1 MRAPALR
8 LVAVSFVGWSF
19 LFASEIFAQDPA
31 GSSALSSS
39 VPNGGVL
46 LPIILCFLGTI
57 ALIVN
62 SAERTS
68 RERIGPIGHEETV
81 RALFRQSD
89 FAAADTFCRENPSS
103 LTKILRAGIGL
114 LSAGQQAVKDGVEA
128 AIATERL
135 RLHRRFSYLQAL
147 ALCTP
152 LLGLLGTLFGFI
164 RALNAHTTASPALA
178 PALGA
183 ALVPSAVGLL
193 AGIVAAA
200 AFYILRERASL
211 AMLRLQE
218 AVNSIFRQVPYDS
231 LVGLDLGKHE

>member
-8 LVAVSFVGWSF
+8 VSVVRFVGCSF
-19 LFASEIFAQDPA
+19 FLASEIFAQEPV
-31 GSSALSSS
+31 GTSALSASIS
-39 VPNGGVL
+39 NGVL
-46 LPIILCFLGTI
+46 LPIVLCLLGTI

-62 SAERTS
+62 STTRTS
-68 RERIGPIGHEETV
+68 AERIGPLGHEETV
-81 RALFRQSD
+81 RALFRQND

-114 LSAGQQAVKDGVEA
+114 LSAGQQAVKDGVDTA
-128 AIATERL
+128 LATERL
-135 RLHRRFSYLQAL
+135 RLHRRFSYLQAF

-152 LLGLLGTLFGFI
+152 LLGFLGTLFGFI
-164 RALNAHTTASPALA
+164 RALNAHTTPWLALA

-200 AFYILRERASL
+200 AFFILRERAASAL
-211 AMLRLQE
+211 LRLQD
-218 AVNSIFRQVPYDS
+218 AVNRIFRQVPYDS
-231 LVGLDLGKHE
+231 LAGLDLGKHE

>member
-8 LVAVSFVGWSF
+8 IGVVRFVGCSF
-19 LFASEIFAQDPA
+19 FLASEIFAQEPA
-31 GSSALSSS
+31 GTSALSAS
-39 VPNGGVL
+39 VSNGVL
-46 LPIILCFLGTI
+46 LPIVLCLLGTI

-62 SAERTS
+62 SAARTS
-68 RERIGPIGHEETV
+68 AERIGPLGHEETV
-81 RALFRQSD
+81 RALFRQND

-114 LSAGQQAVKDGVEA
+114 LSAGQQAVKDGVDTA
-128 AIATERL
+128 LATERL
-135 RLHRRFSYLQAL
+135 RLHRRFSYLQAF

-152 LLGLLGTLFGFI
+152 LLGFLGTLFGFI
-164 RALNAHTTASPALA
+164 RALNAHTTPWLALA

-200 AFYILRERASL
+200 AFFILRERAASAL
-211 AMLRLQE
+211 LRLQD
-218 AVNSIFRQVPYDS
+218 AVNRIFRQVPYDS
-231 LVGLDLGKHE
+231 LAGLDLGKHE